1 MHAFFHRVWSQ
12 YLRSFAWLQR
22 RLSRAQFLVLSGAFV
37 GITAGFAGIAL
48 KTVVHSLRTAIGYG
62 SHVQDLN
69 PLIFVLPLAGIVITV
84 MLIRIAYRGRFR
96 KGLAHVLL
104 DIAQRAGI
112 VPVRETYAHALTS
125 SITVGL
131 GGSAGLEAP
140 IVITGAAIGS
150 NYARVHKLEFKDRII
165 LIAAGS
171 AAGISA
177 IFNAPIAGVMFAI
190 EVLLLNATAAEMVPL
205 IVSSVAGALC
215 SKIVLQEDVLLVFS
229 LQQVFDYRN
238 VPYYVGLGIVSG
250 FMSLYYAKAFAFIER
265 QFDRFR
271 SFSYA
276 RAFTGGT
283 AVAVL
288 IIVFPPLFGEGY
300 NSIRMIAEG
309 GERSLLEHSLF
320 ASWAGIPLLMLTYLA
335 VITFVKVIATATT
348 LGSGGNG
355 GNFGPSLFVGAFTG
369 FVFAQSM
376 NTLRP
381 GTLPA
386 SNFAIVGMAGI
397 LSGVMYAPLTG
408 IFLIAEITGGY
419 ELIIPLM
426 IVSSLSYLIVYHVQ
440 PHSLE
445 TRSYATRGH
454 IFTDDTDGNVLTLIR
469 ISSIIERDVKT
480 IAPNATLRDIVSL
493 LTTYRRNVFA
503 VVENDGAFRGV
514 LSLDDLREVMFQE
527 DLYDVLV
534 AHDLLRQPPARI
546 RTSDDMRSVMDTFV
560 QTHSWSLPV
569 LDGDQFV
576 GFLSKASIFDQYRE
590 KLKHH
595 FGA

>member
-1 MHAFFHRVWSQ
+1 MITRPWSQ
-12 YLRSFAWLQR
+12 YLRLINWLQGKLTR
-22 RLSRAQFLVLSGAFV
+22 PQFLVISGAFV
-37 GITAGFAGIAL
+37 GISAGFAGIAL
-48 KTVVHSLRTAIGYG
+48 KTVVHFLRTLIGYG
-62 SHVQDLN
+62 SHAQDLN
-69 PLIFVLPLAGIVITV
+69 PLIFTLPLVGIFITV
-84 MLIRIAYRGRFR
+84 AFIRIAYRGRFR
-96 KGLAHVLL
+96 KGIAHVLL
-104 DIAQRAGI
+104 DIAQRAGV
-112 VPVRETYAHALTS
+112 VPARETYAHMLTS
-125 SITVGL
+125 SVTVGL

-229 LQQVFDYRN
+229 LQQAFNYRN
-238 VPYYVGLGIVSG
+238 VPYYIALGVASGL
-250 FMSLYYAKAFAFIER
+250 MSLYYAKAFSFIER
-265 QFDRFR
+265 QFERFR
-271 SFSYA
+271 AYSYF
-276 RAFTGGT
+276 RAITGGT
-283 AVAVL
+283 LVALL
-288 IIVFPPLFGEGY
+288 ILVFPPLFGEGY
-300 NSIRMIAEG
+300 SSIRMLAEG
-309 GERSLLEHSLF
+309 GERTLLEHSLF
-320 ASWAGIPLLMLTYLA
+320 ASWAGIPFLMLTYLA
-335 VITFVKVIATATT
+335 IITFVKVVATATT

-369 FVFAQSM
+369 FVFAQSV
-376 NTLRP
+376 NELQP
-381 GTLPA
+381 GTLPV
-386 SNFAIVGMAGI
+386 SNFVIVGMAGI

-419 ELIIPLM
+419 ELILPLM
-426 IVSSLSYLIVYHVQ
+426 IVSSFSYLIVRHVQ

-480 IAPNATLRDIVSL
+480 VSPGASLRAIVGL
-493 LTTYRRNVFA
+493 LTTYHRNVFA
-503 VVENDGAFRGV
+503 VVDDDGAFHGL

-534 AHDLLRQPPARI
+534 AHDLMRQPPARI
-546 RTSDDMRSVMDTFV
+546 RFSDDMRSVMDVFV
-560 QTHSWSLPV
+560 RTHSWSLPV
-569 LDGDQFV
+569 VDGDRFV
-576 GFLSKASIFDQYRE
+576 GFISKSSIFDQYRE
-590 KLKHH
+590 KLRHH